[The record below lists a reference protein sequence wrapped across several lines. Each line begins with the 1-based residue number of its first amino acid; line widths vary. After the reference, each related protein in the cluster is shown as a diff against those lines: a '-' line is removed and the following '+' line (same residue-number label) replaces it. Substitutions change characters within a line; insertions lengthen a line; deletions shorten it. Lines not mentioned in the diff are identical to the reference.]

1 VLRGL
6 RILRFTQPT
15 QSAVFSAARRSG
27 DPTSGTLVM
36 PLFRIN
42 LTAER
47 Y

>member
-6 RILRFTQPT
+6 RFLRFTQPT
-15 QSAVFSAARRSG
+15 QGAAFSAVRQSG

-36 PLFRIN
+36 PFFRIN